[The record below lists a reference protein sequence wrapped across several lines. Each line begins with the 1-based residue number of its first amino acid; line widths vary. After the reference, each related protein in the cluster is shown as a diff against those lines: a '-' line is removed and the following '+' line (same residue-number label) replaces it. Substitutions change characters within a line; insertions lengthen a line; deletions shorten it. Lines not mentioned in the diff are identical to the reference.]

1 MQQKKLVMVAGMIA
15 AIVVLGGCQ
24 PWQKKYEACNAELE
38 NLQALFDGGQDTVR
52 QCEDER
58 IRLAQ
63 QVQSLQQ
70 DLAAARTQAT
80 SRKKSG
86 LEQVGGVYDAAKGTI
101 TITLA
106 NDVLFDSGKVTLKSQ
121 PKSKLNRIS
130 GIVQREHPRKEVWVV
145 GHTDTDPIKKSG
157 WKDNWQLST
166 ERALAVTR
174 YLLSQGIAAKQLAA
188 VGRGE
193 YHPVSGSKSQN
204 RRVEIVVH
212 TR

>member
-1 MQQKKLVMVAGMIA
+1 MQQKKLVMVAGMIV

-38 NLQALFDGGQDTVR
+38 NLQALFDGAQDTTG
-52 QCEDER
+52 QCESER
-58 IRLAQ
+58 ARLAQ

-70 DLAAARTQAT
+70 DLAAAQTQAT
-80 SRKKSG
+80 SRGKTG
-86 LEQVGGVYDAAKGTI
+86 LEKEGGVYDAAKGTI
-101 TITLA
+101 TVTLA

-130 GIVQREHPRKEVWVV
+130 GIVKREHPGKEVWVV

-174 YLLSQGIAAKQLAA
+174 YLLSQGIAAKHLAA
-188 VGRGE
+188 VGRSE
-193 YHPVSGSKSQN
+193 YHPVSRNKAQN

>member
-1 MQQKKLVMVAGMIA
+1 MQQKKLVMVAGMVM

-38 NLQALFDGGQDTVR
+38 NLQALFDGGQDTAR

-63 QVQSLQQ
+63 QIQSLQQ

-80 SRKKSG
+80 SREKSD
-86 LEQVGGVYDAAKGTI
+86 LEKEGGVYDPTRGTI
-101 TITLA
+101 TVTLA

-130 GIVQREHPRKEVWVV
+130 EIVKRDHAGKEVWVV

-174 YLLSQGIAAKQLAA
+174 YLLSQGIAAKHLVAA
-188 VGRGE
+188 GRSE
-193 YHPVSGSKSQN
+193 YHPVSRDKAQN